1 MNIFFSLFLWI
12 SRLFFSPYIKV
23 SEEKRICV
31 ELVADQCSF
40 SPGQIS
46 PIYRTSFFRSV
57 RILHNINY
65 TTNQWRTCTI
75 HICSSLNVS
84 KHQLPL
90 EIYELSDALCQCINA
105 AVLEEQKK
113 QQQINKG
120 RNCRSVPTSLGAFV
134 SSSVTLNFSQ
144 DELLRISSTFF
155 SQLGLIN
162 EQKRHLR
169 NLIHLA
175 TKKREYSLHS
185 KRS

>member
-1 MNIFFSLFLWI
+1 MHH
-12 SRLFFSPYIKV
+12 PYMY
-23 SEEKRICV
+23 
-31 ELVADQCSF
+31 
-40 SPGQIS
+40 
-46 PIYRTSFFRSV
+46 IY
-57 RILHNINY
+57 
-65 TTNQWRTCTI
+65 
-75 HICSSLNVS
+75 SSLNVS
-84 KHQLPL
+84 KQQFPL
-90 EIYELSDALCQCINA
+90 ELYEGSSALCQCINA

-120 RNCRSVPTSLGAFV
+120 RNCRSIPTSLGAFV
-134 SSSVTLNFSQ
+134 SSSVILNFSQ

>member
-1 MNIFFSLFLWI
+1 MRRIGCWPVFFFPWTNLPNL
-12 SRLFFSPYIKV
+12 
-23 SEEKRICV
+23 
-31 ELVADQCSF
+31 
-40 SPGQIS
+40 PGA
-46 PIYRTSFFRSV
+46 SFFRSV

-90 EIYELSDALCQCINA
+90 EIYEPSDALCQCINA

-120 RNCRSVPTSLGAFV
+120 RNCRSVPTSLGALV